1 MKLVIFCIFSLLL
14 SLNAFSQS
22 HSKYEIIQDKKGKFS
37 LVDKRNGNIA
47 NEYKGCDLIDSI
59 HSLKYPTN
67 PEYKDYLIIQKG
79 KTFFVYNTSTE
90 KEIRNIELKSK
101 FSISIYEV
109 RPEVNELEYNRLN
122 QNTVSNYINIL
133 IEGESATVSL
143 LFNFNSRKFISAKQS
158 YRATFYYLIKE
169 NLILGQSLEESFVVD
184 DKGKKIV
191 PSKINNWFHQ
201 FNGGFAF
208 KNDNYK
214 YGVVN
219 YLGDTI
225 APFIYENVEAY
236 PKNDFVILENSDKKA
251 GVINKQGKI
260 VVPFVYKP
268 KHPNY
273 YRSYSYTNYGVFMLY
288 KTSYSDSNF
297 VFVDTNG
304 VELIKEAN
312 YQNAWELW
320 TPYESSYN
328 KRYYFVENGKVGV
341 YDTKQ
346 KKEIIQC
353 KYSFFKELDDT
364 KFGVIS
370 ANDEKGNWGLLSLE
384 SGSTII
390 PFEYESIKSKFIF
403 TNDSVATFIISKQ
416 GKFGI
421 INYKGNTQLSC
432 EYSNITKTTYDNF
445 LIVEKDGAYGLFDIR
460 TSNFVVPI
468 ELKAI
473 DKNLRIE
480 KMENGKLL
488 KGKYDVKENH
498 IKWEE

>member
-1 MKLVIFCIFSLLL
+1 MKLVKFCIFSLLI
-14 SLNAFSQS
+14 SMNAFSQS
-22 HSKYEIIQDKKGKFS
+22 YSNFEITQDKKGKFS
-37 LVDKRNGNIA
+37 LVDKRNRNIV

-67 PEYKDYLIIQKG
+67 PEYVDYVIIQKR
-79 KTFFVYNTSTE
+79 KKLFIYNTSIE
-90 KEIRNIELKSK
+90 KEIINVELKSK
-101 FSISIYEV
+101 FSIRIYEV
-109 RPEVNELEYNRLN
+109 RPEINELEYNRLN

-133 IEGESATVSL
+133 IEGEGATVSL
-143 LFNFNSRKFISAKQS
+143 LLNFNSRNIISAKQS
-158 YRATFYYLIKE
+158 YCATFYYLIKE
-169 NLILGQSLEESFVVD
+169 NLILGQSLDESFVVD
-184 DKGKKIV
+184 EKGKKLV
-191 PSKINNWFHQ
+191 PSKLYKWFHH

-219 YLGDTI
+219 YSGDTI
-225 APFIYENVEAY
+225 VPFIYENAEAH

-251 GVINKQGKI
+251 GVINKHGKI

-312 YQNAWELW
+312 YQNAWELR
-320 TPYESSYN
+320 TPYENSYN
-328 KRYYFVENGKVGV
+328 KRYYFVENRKAGV

-364 KFGVIS
+364 RFGVIS
-370 ANDEKGNWGLLSLE
+370 AKDEKGNWGLLSLE

-390 PFEYESIKSKFIF
+390 PFEYESIKSKLFF
-403 TNDSVATFIISKQ
+403 TNDSVVTFIISKQ

-432 EYSNITKTTYDNF
+432 EYSNITKTAYENF
-445 LIVEKDGAYGLFDIR
+445 VVVEKDGTYGIFDIR
-460 TSNFVVPI
+460 TSHFVVPI
-468 ELKAI
+468 ELKSI
-473 DKNLRIE
+473 DKNLKIE
-480 KMENGKLL
+480 KMENGILL